1 MIKLYRSNYDEFNP
15 DNNGGDRTN
24 IRIESGVA
32 NSFIPRVR
40 PRQAEKGATRWFKF
54 YITTT
59 QDIVTIGV
67 DVAKFT
73 DSPTEEI
80 YISDDTSDYESDID
94 KDNIRLYGGFKVND
108 VDIDN
113 KQITAD
119 RSVADFVKNDDTITF
134 YDKDNNRII
143 ALKVDSVDNDKIT
156 LKKWGDRAVTTDYWG
171 SSTIYFDT
179 LNSDEDKQIWIKQT
193 IKEFTEAMENPLDSF
208 VVNIWYDYK
217 K

>member
-143 ALKVDSVDNDKIT
+143 ALEVDSVDNDKIT
-156 LKKWGDRAVTTDYWG
+156 FKKWGDRAVTTDYWG